1 MAIVAAVPPNSRVGT
16 REIRVTASDTSQP
29 KTFKHVAVY
38 EAIRGRLEQG
48 EFAIGDQLPTEDEL
62 CETYRVG
69 RYTVREALKQLA
81 RQGFIETR
89 RRAGTRV
96 IAHFPKEVFRHA
108 AASRSDIFEFV
119 RGTVIQFGPPELI
132 QTDGRLA
139 RFLGC
144 DELRQWYVIEGVR
157 FEPSDQRPLG
167 LTRVYVDAARAAI
180 PPDLELGHR
189 PVYEWLEEKFGIR
202 ARRISQEISA
212 VMLGESE
219 ATALSERPG
228 LPALKI
234 VRRYFDEQQRL
245 FQIAVTTHRSEDM
258 VYSTQF
264 DLG

>member
-1 MAIVAAVPPNSRVGT
+1 MITKNAN
-16 REIRVTASDTSQP
+16 QP
-29 KTFKHVAVY
+29 RNFKHVAVY
-38 EAIRGRLEQG
+38 ESMRRRLEEG

-62 CETYRVG
+62 CKTYDVG

-81 RQGFIETR
+81 RQGFIEAR

-108 AASRSDIFEFV
+108 AASRKDIFEFV
-119 RGTVIQFGPPELI
+119 RGTVIQFGSPTLV

-180 PPDLELGHR
+180 PPDVHLAHR
-189 PVYEWLEEKFGIR
+189 PVYEWLEEKYGIR

-212 VMLGESE
+212 VALADFE
-219 ATALSERPG
+219 AAVLLERPG
-228 LPALKI
+228 LPALRI
-234 VRRYFDEQQRL
+234 VRRYFDEGNRL

-258 VYSTQF
+258 VYGTQF
-264 DLG
+264 DLR